1 MIAPETLALLWPRE
15 ARKQWPHP
23 ARTRYQVVQEGDPAG
38 MVALVLEPPSEE
50 EIARLA
56 GLAQVPAHALRVV
69 VVSEG

>member
-1 MIAPETLALLWPRE
+1 MIAPETFALLWPRE
-15 ARKQWPHP
+15 ARRRWPHP

-56 GLAQVPAHALRVV
+56 GMARVHPPALRVV